1 MNCLLNMTSFPWK
14 KLKKQISSQDL
25 LSHLI
30 FLFGEM
36 YKKKIFIVFEGI
48 EGSGKSSHSRSLV
61 KKLKSLKIPCV
72 YLREP
77 GGSKEAES
85 IRSFLLKNE
94 NKKFNSLTDTLLYL
108 AARNENFLKRIK
120 PFYKKKIIICDRF
133 IDSTL
138 AYQHYGLGV
147 KKHFINFINKEIMG
161 TIKPDYTF
169 LMYLNVNKSILRIS
183 NRKTINRYDKFKK
196 SFYKKVQNGFIKISN
211 KKTKITK
218 SLG

>member
-1 MNCLLNMTSFPWK
+1 
-14 KLKKQISSQDL
+14 
-25 LSHLI
+25 
-30 FLFGEM
+30 M
-36 YKKKIFIVFEGI
+36 YKKKFFIVFEGI
-48 EGSGKSSHSRSLV
+48 EGSGKSSHSLSLV
-61 KKLKSLKIPCV
+61 KKLKSLRVPCI

-85 IRSFLLKNE
+85 IRNFLLKNQ
-94 NKKFNSLTDTLLYL
+94 NKNFNSLTDTLLYL
-108 AARNENFLKRIK
+108 AARNENLLRKIK

-133 IDSTL
+133 VDSTL

-183 NRKTINRYDKFKK
+183 NKKVINRYDKFKK
-196 SFYKKVQNGFIKISN
+196 SFYKKVQNGFLKISN
-211 KKTKITK
+211 RNKSKYMIINSSNKFEVNKTIIFNQVKKLIK
-218 SLG
+218 

>member
-1 MNCLLNMTSFPWK
+1 
-14 KLKKQISSQDL
+14 
-25 LSHLI
+25 
-30 FLFGEM
+30 M

-48 EGSGKSSHSRSLV
+48 EGSGKSYHSRSLV
-61 KKLKSLKIPCV
+61 RKLKSLKISCV

-77 GGSKEAES
+77 GGSKEAER
-85 IRSFLLKNE
+85 IRNFLLKNE

-108 AARNENFLKRIK
+108 AARNENFLRKIK

-133 IDSTL
+133 VDSTL

-161 TIKPDYTF
+161 SIKPDYTF

-183 NRKTINRYDKFKK
+183 NRKIINRYDKFKK
-196 SFYKKVQNGFIKISN
+196 SFYIKVQNGFLKISN
-211 KKTKITK
+211 KNK
-218 SLG
+218 SKYMIINSSNKFEVNQTIIFNQVKKLVK

>member
-1 MNCLLNMTSFPWK
+1 
-14 KLKKQISSQDL
+14 
-25 LSHLI
+25 
-30 FLFGEM
+30 M
-36 YKKKIFIVFEGI
+36 YKKKFFIVFEGI
-48 EGSGKSSHSRSLV
+48 EGSGKSSHSLSLV
-61 KKLKSLKIPCV
+61 KKLKSLKISSV

-77 GGSKEAES
+77 GGSKEAEC
-85 IRSFLLKNE
+85 IRNFLLKNE

-108 AARNENFLKRIK
+108 AARNENVLKKIK

-161 TIKPDYTF
+161 SIKPDYTF

-183 NRKTINRYDKFKK
+183 NRKIINRYDKFKK
-196 SFYKKVQNGFIKISN
+196 SFYKKVQNGFLKISSKN
-211 KKTKITK
+211 KSKYMIINSSNKFETNQTIIFNQVKKLIK
-218 SLG
+218 

>member
-1 MNCLLNMTSFPWK
+1 
-14 KLKKQISSQDL
+14 
-25 LSHLI
+25 
-30 FLFGEM
+30 M

-48 EGSGKSSHSRSLV
+48 EGTGKSSHSLSLV
-61 KKLKSLKIPCV
+61 KKLKSLKISSV

-77 GGSKEAES
+77 GGSKEAEC
-85 IRSFLLKNE
+85 IRNFLLKNE

-108 AARNENFLKRIK
+108 AARNENVLKKIK

-133 IDSTL
+133 VDSTL

-183 NRKTINRYDKFKK
+183 SRKINNRYDNFKK
-196 SFYKKVQNGFIKISN
+196 SFYKKVQNGFLKISN
-211 KKTKITK
+211 KNKSKYMIINSSNKFKTNQTIIFHQVKKLIK
-218 SLG
+218 

>member
-1 MNCLLNMTSFPWK
+1 
-14 KLKKQISSQDL
+14 
-25 LSHLI
+25 
-30 FLFGEM
+30 M

-48 EGSGKSSHSRSLV
+48 EGSGKSSHSLSLV

-77 GGSKEAES
+77 GGSKEAEC
-85 IRSFLLKNE
+85 IRNFLLKNE

-108 AARNENFLKRIK
+108 AARNENFLRKIK

-133 IDSTL
+133 VDSTL

-147 KKHFINFINKEIMG
+147 KKHFINFVNKEIMG

-169 LMYLNVNKSILRIS
+169 LMYLNVNESILRIS
-183 NRKTINRYDKFKK
+183 SRKINNRYDNFKK
-196 SFYKKVQNGFIKISN
+196 SFYKKVQNGFLKISN
-211 KKTKITK
+211 KNKSKYMIINSSNKFKTNQTIIFHQVKKLIK
-218 SLG
+218 